1 MLSGSRIR
9 AGNTTTTTTM
19 KTNQELIEQAETLIR
34 EVLHRHDRELEGL
47 PRAHGDHAMAHLR
60 EMWRALDGHADVM
73 PPMQVAKLHA
83 MLGGAA

>member
-1 MLSGSRIR
+1 
-9 AGNTTTTTTM
+9 M
-19 KTNQELIEQAETLIR
+19 KTNKELIEQAEQCLR
-34 EVLHRHDRELEGL
+34 EVLHRNDCELEGM

-60 EMWRALDGHADVM
+60 EMWRALDGHTDVM